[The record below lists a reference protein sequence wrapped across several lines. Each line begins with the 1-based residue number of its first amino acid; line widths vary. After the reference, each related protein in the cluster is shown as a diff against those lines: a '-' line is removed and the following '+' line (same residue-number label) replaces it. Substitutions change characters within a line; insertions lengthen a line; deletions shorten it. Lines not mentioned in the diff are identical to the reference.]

1 MTKLLIVLAAT
12 IFIGF
17 MWMNIEI
24 SGFDSG
30 DYITEE
36 AYNKAELI
44 DVKIDLDLINDLVP
58 AYER

>member
-1 MTKLLIVLAAT
+1 MIKLLIVLAAT
-12 IFIGF
+12 IFVGF
-17 MWMNIEI
+17 MWLNIEI
-24 SGFDSG
+24 ADFKSS

-36 AYNKAELI
+36 ALDKSAVL